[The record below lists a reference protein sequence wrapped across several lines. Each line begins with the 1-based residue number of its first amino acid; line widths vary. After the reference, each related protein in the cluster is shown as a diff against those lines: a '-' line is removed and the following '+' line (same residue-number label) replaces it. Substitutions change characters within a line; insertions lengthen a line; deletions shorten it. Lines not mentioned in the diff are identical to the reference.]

1 MASLLFVV
9 VGFGGGVGARGERE
23 KSSVWVRPRARG
35 EGAGDFAVEAAGLN
49 AFVRGGEGGDGEGL
63 LEREG
68 RGDSGGFVE
77 VVDAVDGEGRRG
89 VGKRDRDGLAGI
101 WVGDAAVG
109 RLRSTDGRVEEV
121 LLVESEEVR
130 VSVRGG
136 SFG

>member
-1 MASLLFVV
+1 MALLPFVV

-35 EGAGDFAVEAAGLN
+35 EGAGDFVVEAAGFD
-49 AFVRGGEGGDGEGL
+49 AFVRGGGGGDGEGL

-77 VVDAVDGEGRRG
+77 VVDTVDGEGRLD

-101 WVGDAAVG
+101 WVGDVAVG

-121 LLVESEEVR
+121 LVESEEVR
-130 VSVRGG
+130 VRVRGG